1 MSHSAQSFEV
11 CSSGQHDQRNAG
23 SGRQRRKKRYQERNR
38 TLNTLSMSVIFFY
51 VYKDRVSSGNLGGL
65 PHPIWASPPFPTCPL
80 SPVLCPKVFIRL
92 EKTYRYGKR
101 PGSSIRIKQI
111 GSATTMPTGVPR
123 ALQQPEFQIARPPN
137 FDYATTSHASMCP
150 TTVMHQRLTNAY
162 CPMPFMSLIRT

>member
-1 MSHSAQSFEV
+1 MRE
-11 CSSGQHDQRNAG
+11 
-23 SGRQRRKKRYQERNR
+23 QERNR

-101 PGSSIRIKQI
+101 PGSSIRISKPAVRLPYQLAMPCAL
-111 GSATTMPTGVPR
+111 SSLNFKSPDPQTSTMLRHHVLLYGLPDRDAP
-123 ALQQPEFQIARPPN
+123 AA
-137 FDYATTSHASMCP
+137 H
-150 TTVMHQRLTNAY
+150 NA
-162 CPMPFMSLIRT
+162 CSTCH